1 MIQQKTPSLSYLSS
15 SDLIYLLEE
24 VGAKTDPLS
33 LELSMKIRVE
43 LDRRISTKEAKRID
57 LYCP

>member
-24 VGAKTDPLS
+24 VGAKTDLLS

-43 LDRRISTKEAKRID
+43 LDRRSSTKEVKKID
-57 LYCP
+57 LYYP

>member
-43 LDRRISTKEAKRID
+43 LDRRISTKEVKRID